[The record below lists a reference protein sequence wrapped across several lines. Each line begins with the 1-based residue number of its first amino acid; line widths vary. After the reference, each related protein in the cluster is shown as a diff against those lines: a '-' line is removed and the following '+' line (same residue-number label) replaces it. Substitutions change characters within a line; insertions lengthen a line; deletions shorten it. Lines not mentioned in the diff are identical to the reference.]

1 MRKTFGYCLTAL
13 YDQPGILCVCLVS
26 LFVKDTEC
34 LEKVQRRA
42 TKLVQ
47 GLKYKQ
53 YEDRLKL
60 LGITS
65 LQKRRTR
72 GDLIQVFRIVK
83 GFDTVDFGAF
93 FGYRSRTRSPNLTL
107 NPKPNPNPIT
117 DPNPNHNPK
126 NRRKQNDT

>member
-1 MRKTFGYCLTAL
+1 MLSDEEDFRLLFNGCVRPHLEYC
-13 YDQPGILCVCLVS
+13 VS
-26 LFVKDTEC
+26 VWSPYLMKDIEC

-42 TKLVQ
+42 TIGLCKLVQ

-72 GDLIQVFRIVK
+72 GDRIQVFRIVK
-83 GFDTVDFGAF
+83 GFDTVGFGAF
-93 FGYRSRTRSPNLTL
+93 LGSTP
-107 NPKPNPNPIT
+107 
-117 DPNPNHNPK
+117 
-126 NRRKQNDT
+126 